1 MTTRRIRSIAL
12 LCLAFSSVAFAQKEP
27 ANESGASEIQLKR
40 PQAPP
45 NYRATTQGKLDAAR
59 QVIQDKI
66 DIDSKPRRNFGMRT
80 PSWAIAHDQA
90 GSDCYS
96 IKVIARAIEV
106 EQPYFANPQA
116 SLAGQ
121 RIAIVPIR
129 AEILMVEANEDEG
142 GKNSPMDYTDGGD
155 CAFEYERWSFAN
167 KRYEKVPGFRTRN
180 FFDEFA
186 NWGESIVEPGQRPGR
201 WVAVDLDKRYVRF
214 TTRVRVSSPIPY
226 QRAPQFPQHFPA
238 EHSLN
243 LLKYFNNR
251 KAELI
256 AAGRSDRDSS
266 ASGME
271 LSNDIQRMK
280 VQLVRDKWAAEKLT
294 DSLNRL
300 KNIKPFEEI
309 KP

>member
-1 MTTRRIRSIAL
+1 MTTRLIRSIAL

-27 ANESGASEIQLKR
+27 ANESGASEIQFKR

-180 FFDEFA
+180 FFDEFT

-238 EHSLN
+238 EHSLK
-243 LLKYFNNR
+243 LLRAWHQETVDQLQKN
-251 KAELI
+251 I
-256 AAGRSDRDSS
+256 SDRDEN
-266 ASGME
+266 AKGKE
-271 LSNDIQRMK
+271 LEKDIARMRWQNERRNW
-280 VQLVRDKWAAEKLT
+280 VINRLT
-294 DSLNRL
+294 NSLDRL